1 MIIDLKRFI
10 ERERAVWE
18 ELDEMLTRIEE
29 ATRMRLTLEEAQ
41 RFHYLYERTGAALV
55 KISTFAAEPA
65 LVQSL
70 ESLLARAYAN
80 LRAGRSRVEAF
91 SIRRW
96 LTQTFPQTFR
106 KHIRFFSAA
115 VALTILGAL
124 LGGTAVTF
132 DPDAKS
138 AIVPFPKLLEN
149 PATRVKE
156 EESGP
161 NPALANSKGRFSA
174 VLITN
179 NTRVSILA
187 LTLGAT
193 WGLGTMILLIYNGM
207 ILGAIVFDYIRAGQS
222 VFLMGWLL
230 PHGAIEIP
238 AILIAGQAGLL
249 LGQALIGWNSK
260 ERVSARLRSIS
271 GSIVTLISGSALL
284 LIWAGLIEAFFSQYH
299 EPVLPYSLKIAF
311 GLFELVGLVFYL
323 TFCGSRGEAVIKS
336 GDSGSGG
343 CRQLPSRG
351 GGLLTFF

>member
-1 MIIDLKRFI
+1 MIVDLKRFI
-10 ERERAVWE
+10 ERERAVWD
-18 ELDEMLTRIEE
+18 ELDEMLTRMET
-29 ATRMRLTLEEAQ
+29 ASRLRLTLEEAA
-41 RFHYLYERTGAALV
+41 RFHYLYERTGAGLV

-80 LRAGRSRVEAF
+80 LREGRSRVEKF
-91 SIRRW
+91 SIGRW

-106 KHIRFFSAA
+106 KHRRFFAAA
-115 VALTILGAL
+115 VALTVLGAF
-124 LGGTAVTF
+124 LGGAAVRF

-138 AIVPFPKLLEN
+138 AIVPFPKLLED
-149 PATRVKE
+149 PAARVKK

-161 NPALANSKGRFSA
+161 NPALANAKSQFSA
-174 VLITN
+174 ALITN

-193 WGLGTMILLIYNGM
+193 WGIGTVILLVYNGM
-207 ILGAIVFDYIRAGQS
+207 ILGAIIFDYVRAGQS
-222 VFLMGWLL
+222 IFLMGWLL

-260 ERVSARLRSIS
+260 ESVSERLRSIS
-271 GSIVTLISGSALL
+271 GALVTLISGTTLL

-299 EPVLPYSLKIAF
+299 EPVVPYPLKIAF
-311 GLFELVGLVFYL
+311 GLFELIGLVFYL
-323 TFCGSRGEAVIKS
+323 TFCGSHKS
-336 GDSGSGG
+336 QSGFAQDAGTAAD
-343 CRQLPSRG
+343 PS
-351 GGLLTFF
+351 